1 MKQLFIN
8 YVKFLQVLISFINFL
23 EMPRRSRSK
32 RLRFQDDPKKIQI
45 CPLEFGVLPELHE
58 LIFQHLD
65 SADVLIL
72 SETNKNWWNK
82 IGESK
87 KCMNQVRLGLEN
99 WEATELPED
108 MVRIMNIVRKST
120 RRYQAICINSSDDR
134 WVSKKAVQL
143 LRYFSPSLVDV
154 RFLNADGILIKNKF
168 TFPRLERLQFIN
180 NVPDIDELF
189 LSGSTCLIELNLK
202 HHYWANPEPVMKCL
216 KVNKNL
222 TCLKLWDTGIAKLF
236 QSYEPNCFPF
246 KLKKFATGAD
256 GTITEEAEENF
267 IHFLDSQSKSIEA
280 IRFRSGLD
288 GANASIIN
296 KVFEMTAM
304 KIIHFDAVGNL
315 GDLCL
320 SVNPRIIEFRLPW
333 SIDTLDKM
341 TPFLRALPKVKVLY
355 LRKVNMDILKYIA
368 LHMKELKILY
378 YSRAEGCMG
387 CFTKFIASTE
397 KANKDIMLV
406 SKEWY

>member
-1 MKQLFIN
+1 
-8 YVKFLQVLISFINFL
+8 
-23 EMPRRSRSK
+23 MPRRSKSK
-32 RLRFQDDPKKIQI
+32 RLRFSKEAPI
-45 CPLEFGVLPELHE
+45 CPLDFGVLPELHE

-72 SETNKNWWNK
+72 SETNKNWWNR
-82 IGESK
+82 IGSSK

-108 MVRIMNIVRKST
+108 MVRTMNIVRKST
-120 RRYQAICINSSDDR
+120 RHYQTIRLNSSDDR
-134 WVSKKAVQL
+134 LVSKKAVQL

-180 NVPDIDELF
+180 NVPDVDDLL
-189 LSGSTCLIELNLK
+189 LSGTTCLKELNLK
-202 HHYWANPEPVMKCL
+202 HHYWANPEPVINCL

-222 TCLKLWDTGIAKLF
+222 TILKLWDTGISKLF
-236 QSYEPNCFPF
+236 KTYEPNNFPF

-256 GTITEEAEENF
+256 GTITEETESNF
-267 IHFLDSQSKSIEA
+267 INFLEFQSKSIEA

-288 GANASIIN
+288 GANAPIIN
-296 KVFEMTAM
+296 KVFEMSAM

-315 GDLCL
+315 GDLF
-320 SVNPRIIEFRLPW
+320 VPINPRIIELRLPW
-333 SIDTLDKM
+333 SLDTLDKL
-341 TPFLRALPKVKVLY
+341 TPFLRAIPKAETLY
-355 LRKVNMDILKYIA
+355 LRKVDMDILKYVA
-368 LHMKELKILY
+368 LHLKELKIFY

-387 CFTKFIASTE
+387 CFNKFIASTK
-397 KANKDIMLV
+397 KANKKIMLV